1 MRTPV
6 DLIVTAAALKVI
18 SGTSSQRV
26 VDAVLEQNQDAPEF
40 KNVCAKV
47 HISLSN
53 RIDEIVMLLGVSKR
67 AFLEAAMRE
76 ACDKADSI
84 IESEGLLEHLT
95 ALSSVEGGG
104 SFVEEA

>member
-18 SGTSSQRV
+18 SGPSSQRIL
-26 VDAVLEQNQDAPEF
+26 DAVLEQNQDAPEL

-67 AFLEAAMRE
+67 AFLEAAMHE

-84 IESEGLLEHLT
+84 IATEGLLEYLT
-95 ALSSVEGGG
+95 ARSAAEGEG
-104 SFVEEA
+104 SFFEEA